1 MKQIELI
8 QDNVSRVLADRG
20 LGSESKEPVV
30 SQMLH
35 HLYVAIDLY
44 RYMTQEEKNKAGY
57 WFREF
62 KSSYTLK
69 NFLKERKRK
78 RDKEKSP
85 LHPSYKERET
95 EVKEKA
101 QKTNERA
108 ERNFAD
114 ALEKRREAFRQ
125 ECYTFLGQ
133 YDAQQVADFFH
144 YWAEESQKTGK
155 MLFEMEKSWNTKF
168 RLARWN
174 NNQYTSATTA
184 AAIRLRKTKKKQV
197 EETEAIEQQQSI
209 AAERQLAQQ
218 KLEQQQEE
226 SKQGAVSY
234 EEWAR
239 MRNRSRG
246 QTPSD

>member
-1 MKQIELI
+1 MQQIETI
-8 QDNVSRVLADRG
+8 KDNVDRVLADRG
-20 LGSESKEPVV
+20 LGRDGKEPVV

-35 HLYVAIDLY
+35 HLCVAIDIY

-57 WFREF
+57 WFRVF
-62 KSSYTLK
+62 KSSYTLR
-69 NFLKERKRK
+69 NFLKERKRN

-95 EVKEKA
+95 ELKEKA

-114 ALEKRREAFRQ
+114 ALEKRRVAFRQ

-133 YDAQQVADFFH
+133 YAPQQVADFFH
-144 YWAEESQKTGK
+144 YWAEESQKSGK
-155 MLFEMEKSWNTKF
+155 MLFEMERSWNTKF

-184 AAIRLRKTKKKQV
+184 AAIRLRKTKKKEVQ
-197 EETEAIEQQQSI
+197 ETTAIEQQETV

-234 EEWAR
+234 EEWLR
-239 MRNRSRG
+239 MRKNIKH
-246 QTPSD
+246 